1 MILFLLFAVVVV
13 LLMLLLFLVLES
25 SAIEKFAK
33 FAFAPKSTNKLWTE
47 AADKA
52 RLHIYKKFN
61 ISAGQEPLWI
71 GPKSLFKPDIRRI
84 ENQTE
89 AEFVEDLK
97 KLFV

>member
-47 AADKA
+47 IADKA
-52 RLHIYKKFN
+52 RLHTYKKIN
-61 ISAGQEPLWI
+61 ILVGQDPLWI
-71 GPKSLFKPDIRRI
+71 GHKSLYEPRTRRI
-84 ENQTE
+84 ENQAE
-89 AEFVEDLK
+89 AEFVDLK
-97 KLFV
+97 KIFV